1 MEPLTATIIKAKMAW
16 SHEMSAPGNI
26 FMNISK
32 ILFKLFSNI
41 LTLDFFLGF
50 AFSRTTLNVDRP
62 NMTPSQ
68 KSASLAERTDVH
80 NPRLSE
86 TMFSASITSKTNV
99 QNVSKNYENFTI
111 ILKSN

>member
-26 FMNISK
+26 FMKISK
-32 ILFKLFSNI
+32 NIVKHFFNYFHFGFFS
-41 LTLDFFLGF
+41 GF

-68 KSASLAERTDVH
+68 KSASSAERTDVH

-99 QNVSKNYENFTI
+99 QNVSK
-111 ILKSN
+111 